1 MPDALGEFE
10 GFESMHAGR
19 PPVGVALIGRSGM
32 RQMRGEEMSSLVR
45 KPLGQ
50 ILAFW
55 RPGSHDDG
63 WTWEDEYGALVGL
76 PETERVRNRLRQL
89 GPSADC
95 AAPVLLGPDG
105 RVWDGHHR
113 IVIAIQDGTPSLMV
127 EIVGLDR
134 ADQIEKGQEG

>member
-1 MPDALGEFE
+1 
-10 GFESMHAGR
+10 
-19 PPVGVALIGRSGM
+19 
-32 RQMRGEEMSSLVR
+32 MSNLVR

-50 ILAFW
+50 ILTFW

-63 WTWEDEYGALVGL
+63 WTWEDEYGSLVGL

-113 IVIAIQDGTPSLMV
+113 IVIAIQEGIPSLMV

-134 ADQIEKGQEG
+134 ATQIEKGQEG